1 MTLLRHIPFL
11 KTVFLHSLTAFGGP
25 QMHLVRMHKLFVEKR
40 RDLKEEEL
48 MELNAFCQ
56 LLPGASSTQVITLI
70 GFRRGR
76 VPLAVLTH
84 FIWILPAC
92 ILMGLLSFFLQR
104 IDIQIFRFVQP
115 LAVGFLAYAA
125 YKTFQ
130 LSIKHTATFLIM
142 FVALLVTTFVKSPWV
157 FPALIVFGG
166 IASNFSDK
174 RIPAPAGKK
183 ERINWSNIWLFAL
196 IFLLAG
202 VFSEIAR
209 ANDWVTRRPFN
220 LFENCYRFGSLVFGG
235 GQVLIPMMFEQFVL
249 RSKTQ
254 YMSPE
259 EFLTGAG
266 MVQALPGPIFSV
278 ASFAGGMVMSD
289 MGVGYQLL
297 GCLVG
302 SVAIFLPSLLLVLFF
317 YPVWQNYKK
326 YVGIYRAIEGINAVV
341 VGIMMAYTLL
351 LFLSISLGRDGF
363 SGARFEWENLV
374 VMAITFSVLQFTKI
388 PSPFIVVACV
398 LLGWFLRV

>member
-1 MTLLRHIPFL
+1 
-11 KTVFLHSLTAFGGP
+11 
-25 QMHLVRMHKLFVEKR
+25 MHLVRMHKLFVEKR
-40 RDLKEEEL
+40 RDLNEEEL

-56 LLPGASSTQVITLI
+56 LLPGASSTQVVTLI
-70 GFRRGR
+70 GFKRGR

-84 FIWILPAC
+84 LVWILPAC
-92 ILMGLLSFFLQR
+92 ILMGLLSFSLQYV
-104 IDIQIFRFVQP
+104 DIQLFRFVQP
-115 LAVGFLAYAA
+115 MAVGFLAFAA
-125 YKTFQ
+125 FKTFK
-130 LSIKHTATFLIM
+130 LSIKHQATFFIM
-142 FVALLVTTFVKSPWV
+142 FVALLVTVFIKSPWV

-166 IASNFSDK
+166 MASNFSDK
-174 RIPAPAGKK
+174 RIPAPAGKPV
-183 ERINWSNIWLFAL
+183 RINWSNIWLFAL
-196 IFLLAG
+196 IFVLAG

-249 RSKTQ
+249 RAKTQ

-278 ASFAGGMVMSD
+278 ASFAGGMVMHD
-289 MGVGYQLL
+289 MGPAYQLL
-297 GCLVG
+297 GCLIG

-326 YVGIYRAIEGINAVV
+326 YVVIYRAIEGINAVV

-351 LFLSISLGRDGF
+351 LFLSISLGRDGVG
-363 SGARFEWENLV
+363 GARFEWDNLV
-374 VMAITFSVLQFTKI
+374 VMAITFCVLQFSKI
-388 PSPFIVVACV
+388 PSPFIVLACL
-398 LLGWFLRV
+398 LLGWSMKGGG